1 MLDLA
6 AERCRVIMEAQTCA
20 LYALADDAL
29 ECVAASSAAE
39 EHPDLAAF
47 TSSLSE
53 QPESA
58 LAAESTQLLERDHG
72 SSLAVPLL
80 ARGRVFGTLE
90 LTWSAAAHDVS
101 PEEEAT
107 AEACARVVA
116 LAVDNATLYQAQLD
130 HARRLTSLLHAGRAV
145 TSSLVIDEVLA
156 ALVRTAATSLGSPE
170 ALIFEYDADA
180 DTLTMRSIYQEVSTY
195 YEELDQPYSLED
207 YPSDRLAL
215 ESGDVIIET
224 ISDPDLPVDVR
235 ESMEV
240 HDEKTCL
247 TVPLRYGA
255 ECLGLL
261 VLIETR
267 AERGFDEAELEFARG
282 FGEQAAMALHN
293 ARLFENVKRLH
304 LANLRAVSSA
314 LTAKDFYTVG
324 HAARVAAYAVL
335 LAAELGWSTREIQ
348 QLEEVAYLHDVGKIT
363 VADRVLL
370 KQGAL
375 TDEEWTLMRQHPVVS
390 AEIIEALFD
399 EAVVAGVRHH
409 HERYDGG
416 GYPGGL
422 IGEEIPIVARVLC
435 IVDAY
440 DAMSSRRIYRP
451 ALSYDECLKELRD
464 CSASQFDPGL
474 VEPLAR
480 VLAQVAAQRREL
492 QAAADDAAARIDIG
506 DHLVLVRTADE
517 ACPEFSR
524 VRAVLDEVRRA
535 HPVVDELLTEA
546 PEGEL
551 RYRVVVDSDPVEET
565 RVPTGVMA
573 FADDLELETF
583 AGRAL
588 RRQRPDRG
596 RVGHLDVVRRSAP
609 RRGRQRRRPGG
620 RGPPPGPRPARRHA
634 AGRGQQRVL
643 GHRPDRR
650 RAPDESG
657 DRVHDGPTHRAL
669 QPPPLPR
676 APARAG
682 GRGAGVGG
690 PPGPAVLR
698 HRPLQAAQRRQ
709 RPSRGGR
716 RAAAREPHPCV
727 VGTARRR
734 GRALRRRRVLRSA
747 PRRRHGRGAGGRRPH
762 PRPRRRA
769 GPAVRRGADRQHRR
783 RDPAPGGS
791 AEDLLAD
798 ADRAMYAAKEAGRDR
813 VVRADTW
820 RELPP
825 DLPSML

>member
-1 MLDLA
+1 M
-6 AERCRVIMEAQTCA
+6 
-20 LYALADDAL
+20 
-29 ECVAASSAAE
+29 
-39 EHPDLAAF
+39 
-47 TSSLSE
+47 
-53 QPESA
+53 
-58 LAAESTQLLERDHG
+58 
-72 SSLAVPLL
+72 
-80 ARGRVFGTLE
+80 FGTLE

-145 TSSLVIDEVLA
+145 TSSLVIHEVLA

-180 DTLTMRSIYQEVSTY
+180 DTLTMRSIYQEVPTY

-375 TDEEWTLMRQHPVVS
+375 TDEEWALMRQHPVVS

-416 GYPGGL
+416 GYP
-422 IGEEIPIVARVLC
+422 A
-435 IVDAY
+435 A
-440 DAMSSRRIYRP
+440 SSAKRS
-451 ALSYDECLKELRD
+451 LSWRA
-464 CSASQFDPGL
+464 CSAWWTRTTPCRRAASTDRRSATTNAWRSSGAAARSSIPGWWSL
-474 VEPLAR
+474 LR
-480 VLAQVAAQRREL
+480 VLAQVAAPRREL
-492 QAAADDAAARIDIG
+492 QAAADDAAARIDTG
-506 DHLVLVRTADE
+506 TTSSCVRPTTKVAEFARVLR
-517 ACPEFSR
+517 
-524 VRAVLDEVRRA
+524 VLDETRAPTPSATSDRGAGGRAPVRGGR
-535 HPVVDELLTEA
+535 
-546 PEGEL
+546 
-551 RYRVVVDSDPVEET
+551 SDPDDDDPHADGGDSRRP
-565 RVPTGVMA
+565 RVG
-573 FADDLELETF
+573 D
-583 AGRAL
+583 AL
-588 RRQRPDRG
+588 RRPHGANVVTVDRWGTWISAAAPIRADDGSDRRAGRRPALARPGAAGGRAGQR
-596 RVGHLDVVRRSAP
+596 
-609 RRGRQRRRPGG
+609 RQR
-620 RGPPPGPRPARRHA
+620 H
-634 AGRGQQRVL
+634 VL
-643 GHRPDRR
+643 GDHAHRR
-650 RAPDESG
+650 RQTDASG
-657 DRVHDGPTHRAL
+657 DRVDDRRAHRAL
-669 QPPPLPR
+669 QPPSLP
-676 APARAG
+676 
-682 GRGAGVGG
+682 
-690 PPGPAVLR
+690 
-698 HRPLQAAQRRQ
+698 
-709 RPSRGGR
+709 
-716 RAAAREPHPCV
+716 RAAARDGRGRP
-727 VGTARRR
+727 VGGRAVAVLFCDIDRFKQLNDRHGHLVGDDVLRRVSRILASSDAAATWRRATAATSSRVLLHDAGMDAALEVAERRRPGRRSPRPLVSGRPGGHREYRRGRPRRGARRR
-734 GRALRRRRVLRSA
+734 GSAGAGGVRPRARPSRRLATAWSAPTRSSRRRRVPHDAALSTPPPPQEVWRPTELRVS
-747 PRRRHGRGAGGRRPH
+747 
-762 PRPRRRA
+762 RA
-769 GPAVRRGADRQHRR
+769 
-783 RDPAPGGS
+783 
-791 AEDLLAD
+791 
-798 ADRAMYAAKEAGRDR
+798 
-813 VVRADTW
+813 
-820 RELPP
+820 
-825 DLPSML
+825 